1 MSAAA
6 FTISLLFLSGQ
17 ASYELALK
25 AFQEA
30 QFEKVLSVLDN
41 LPEAEAH
48 RPAAFNLR
56 AVALMKLHR
65 FDEAIAASREAAR
78 LHPGNPNYA
87 YNVGLMY
94 LAKGDL
100 RAAEDNYRQALQ
112 RFPRSSVLYEG
123 WGETLFAMKRFK
135 EAEAELQKAVELDPA
150 SADAEVGLAKLFYA
164 LGDHEQFG
172 VAATKAIQLNPQKS
186 LACYYYGKHLIE
198 DRKQSAQGAEYI
210 RKSIMLA
217 PDFVQ
222 GLIEWGEILSR
233 SGRWDEA
240 AETYEKA
247 SGFEPDNAQ
256 VCYLLYRAC
265 RKSGKAE
272 KAERALQKYQA
283 LSKDRDLGK
292 L

>member
-1 MSAAA
+1 MTLAA
-6 FTISLLFLSGQ
+6 FALSLLFLSGQ

-25 AFQEA
+25 AFQQA
-30 QFEKVLSVLDN
+30 QFESVLSVLNN

-65 FDEAIAASREAAR
+65 LNEAIAASREAAR
-78 LHPGNPNYA
+78 LDPDNPNYA

-100 RAAEDNYRQALQ
+100 PGAEDNFRQALQ
-112 RFPRSSVLYEG
+112 RFPQSSLLYEG
-123 WGETLFAMKRFK
+123 WGETLFAMKRFM
-135 EAEAELQKAVELDPA
+135 EAEAKLHKAVELDPA

-172 VAATKAIQLNPQKS
+172 AAATRAIQLNPQKS

-198 DRKQSAQGAEYI
+198 DQKQFAQGAEYI

-217 PDFVQ
+217 PEFVQ

-233 SGRWDEA
+233 SGHWDEA
-240 AETYEKA
+240 AETYERA
-247 SGFEPDNAQ
+247 LGFEPDNAQ

-283 LSKDRDLGK
+283 LPKDRD
-292 L
+292 

>member
-1 MSAAA
+1 MSAAVIA
-6 FTISLLFLSGQ
+6 LILLSLSSGQ
-17 ASYELALK
+17 GSYELALK
-25 AFQEA
+25 AFEQA

-65 FDEAIAASREAAR
+65 FDEALAASQQAAR
-78 LHPGNPNYA
+78 LDPGNPNYA
-87 YNVGLMY
+87 YNVGLMH

-100 RAAEDNYRQALQ
+100 PGAEDNFRQALQ
-112 RFPRSSVLYEG
+112 RFPQSSLLYEG
-123 WGETLFAMKRFK
+123 WGETLFSMKRFK
-135 EAEAELQKAVELDPA
+135 EAEAELHKAVELDPA

-172 VAATKAIQLNPQKS
+172 AAATKAFQLNPQKS
-186 LACYYYGKHLIE
+186 LVCYYYGKHLIE
-198 DRKQSAQGAEYI
+198 DQKQFAQGAEYI
-210 RKSIMLA
+210 RKSVMLA
-217 PDFVQ
+217 PEFVQ
-222 GLIEWGEILSR
+222 GLIEWGEILSH
-233 SGRWDEA
+233 SGHWDEA
-240 AETYEKA
+240 AETYERA
-247 SGFEPDNAQ
+247 LGFEPDNVQ

-283 LSKDRDLGK
+283 LSKDRD
-292 L
+292 